1 MQTMIAPTPGTWRS
15 AHDVSKVRFAVPY
28 LGVTRITGIF
38 REHHGALT
46 IDDSGRITSVELDFA
61 AGSVDLGDE
70 YRNDLVTS
78 MDFLDVHLGGVG
90 LRSRIGRPG

>member
-1 MQTMIAPTPGTWRS
+1 MIAPTPGTWRS

-46 IDDSGRITSVELDFA
+46 KFRFNLGASFCCNA
-61 AGSVDLGDE
+61 AS
-70 YRNDLVTS
+70 
-78 MDFLDVHLGGVG
+78 FF
-90 LRSRIGRPG
+90 